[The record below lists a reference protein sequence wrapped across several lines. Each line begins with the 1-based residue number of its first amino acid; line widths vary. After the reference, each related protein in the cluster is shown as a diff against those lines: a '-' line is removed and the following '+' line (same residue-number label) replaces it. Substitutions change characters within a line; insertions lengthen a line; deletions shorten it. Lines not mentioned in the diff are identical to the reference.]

1 MVTYS
6 SSQENVCYLANSIE
20 YKDIGSKNKIAMH
33 NYTDEQIE
41 EYKDWVYDTLME
53 LYENEVKYASDLY
66 DEIGWT
72 EKVKTFMRYNANK
85 ALQNLG
91 LDPLFG
97 DTAEDVDPLVL
108 NGISTGTT
116 NHD

>member
-1 MVTYS
+1 M
-6 SSQENVCYLANSIE
+6 N
-20 YKDIGSKNKIAMH
+20 

-41 EYKDWVYDTLME
+41 EYKDWVYETLME

-108 NGISTGTT
+108 NGISTGTNNNDFFST
-116 NHD
+116 VGNGYLLGEVEPMSDEDYNW